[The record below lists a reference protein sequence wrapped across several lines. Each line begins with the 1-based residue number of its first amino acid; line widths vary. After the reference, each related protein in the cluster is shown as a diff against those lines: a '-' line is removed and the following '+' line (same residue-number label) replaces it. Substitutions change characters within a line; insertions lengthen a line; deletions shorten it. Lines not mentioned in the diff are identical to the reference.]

1 MVGLEVRIMSKW
13 LLTAA
18 IIGLGGVIVATDVE
32 ARRLGGGRNVG
43 AQRNVTAPP
52 AQTPAKPAQQQAA
65 QGQQGAQQAAP
76 ASAGS
81 RWLPILGG
89 LALGGILGYLF
100 GGSGLLGILLLVLL
114 AIAAVVGVRAL
125 MRRRAEAPHPV
136 QFAGM
141 RETTHVP
148 MGGGLPEKTLNR
160 VPAGFDAA
168 GFLRAAKLN
177 FLKLQAANDG
187 GRLEEIREFTTE
199 ELYETLKS
207 DRGEGSQTEVAG
219 LEAEL
224 LELATEGKEHWA
236 SVRFSG
242 TVREAPGAAPGAFA
256 EVWNLVKPADGSS
269 GWLLAGIQ
277 QMH

>member
-1 MVGLEVRIMSKW
+1 MGKW
-13 LLTAA
+13 LLAVGIITLAGIFAA
-18 IIGLGGVIVATDVE
+18 TEAE
-32 ARRLGGGRNVG
+32 ARRFGGGRNLG

-65 QGQQGAQQAAP
+65 QGQQGAQPAAT
-76 ASAGS
+76 GS
-81 RWLPILGG
+81 RWAPILGG
-89 LALGGILGYLF
+89 LALGGMLGYLF
-100 GGSGLLGILLLVLL
+100 GGDGLLGFLLVGLL
-114 AIAAVVGVRAL
+114 AMAAVVAARAF
-125 MRRRAEAPHPV
+125 MQRRQEASQPL
-136 QFAGM
+136 QYAGM
-141 RETTHVP
+141 RETVRVP
-148 MGGGLPEKTLNR
+148 MSGAVSERPVNG

-177 FLKLQAANDG
+177 FLKLQAANDA
-187 GRLEEIREFTTE
+187 GRLEEIREFATD
-199 ELYETLKS
+199 ELFESLKA
-207 DRGEGSQTEVAG
+207 DLGERSETEVLG

-224 LELATEGKEHWA
+224 LEVVTEGSQHWA

-242 TVREAPGAAPGAFA
+242 QVREAPGAAPEAFA

>member
-1 MVGLEVRIMSKW
+1 MSKW

-18 IIGLGGVIVATDVE
+18 IIGLGGITVATDVE
-32 ARRLGGGRNVG
+32 ARRIGGGRNIG

-65 QGQQGAQQAAP
+65 QGQQQGAQQAAP

-81 RWLPILGG
+81 RWLPLLGG
-89 LALGGILGYLF
+89 LALGGMLGYLF
-100 GGSGLLGILLLVLL
+100 GGSGLMGFLLLALL
-114 AIAAVVGVRAL
+114 AIAAVVVVRAL
-125 MRRRAEAPHPV
+125 MQRRQEAARPV

-141 RETTHVP
+141 RETVNVTP
-148 MGGGLPEKTLNR
+148 DSGGKQMPIAKSN

-168 GFLRAAKLN
+168 SFLRAAKLN
-177 FLKLQAANDG
+177 YLRLQAANDA
-187 GRLEEIREFTTE
+187 GRLEDIREFTTD
-199 ELYETLKS
+199 ELFEALK
-207 DRGEGSQTEVAG
+207 GELGERSQTEVAA

-242 TVREAPGAAPGAFA
+242 QVREAPGAAPEAFA